1 MTVRQKYNRH
11 GIANLQTFT
20 TGLNLPAAVQ
30 YLFNQQVQQTQDIV
44 EPIGYPEKA
53 IVRLSIETSDKSF
66 IESVGIQ
73 QAINS
78 AGGSS
83 KSNTKVIVLFLE
95 MPGYT
100 KTYAQFINPKSPIS
114 KDDYHSSLLKVV
126 LPPIQSKRVPVN
138 NEIVLVDYDDPTDYT
153 SIKFAGYPSELIKL
167 DPKLSSYTK
176 LGKASGKNA
185 FKDAKGQQGV

>member
-1 MTVRQKYNRH
+1 M
-11 GIANLQTFT
+11 
-20 TGLNLPAAVQ
+20 
-30 YLFNQQVQQTQDIV
+30 
-44 EPIGYPEKA
+44 
-53 IVRLSIETSDKSF
+53 
-66 IESVGIQ
+66 
-73 QAINS
+73 
-78 AGGSS
+78 
-83 KSNTKVIVLFLE
+83 
-95 MPGYT
+95 
-100 KTYAQFINPKSPIS
+100 
-114 KDDYHSSLLKVV
+114 V